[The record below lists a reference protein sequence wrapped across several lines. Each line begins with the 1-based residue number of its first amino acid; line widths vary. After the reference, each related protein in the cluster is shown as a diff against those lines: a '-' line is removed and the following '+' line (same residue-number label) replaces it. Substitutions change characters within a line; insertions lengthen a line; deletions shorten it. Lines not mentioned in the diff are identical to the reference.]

1 MEKDFWLERWEQ
13 EQTGFHQNEI
23 NSYLRQHWQ
32 HLAGNGPV
40 FVPLC
45 GKSLDMLWL
54 RKQGLDVVG
63 VELSPI
69 AVEAF
74 FEENALIPHRVN
86 RDKFDRFDADSIRIL
101 CGDFFDL
108 RIDDLADV
116 NAVYD
121 RASMVALPAE
131 MRERYVR
138 HLVNVL
144 PPATRIL
151 LITFDYLQAEM
162 SGPPFAVSVSE
173 VESLYREYAE
183 VRLLAQVDV
192 LADNPRFAERGLSRL
207 QERIFLLTL
216 NS

>member
-23 NSYLRQHWQ
+23 NPYLRQHWQ

-74 FEENALIPHRVN
+74 FEENALIPPRVN
-86 RDKFDRFDADSIRIL
+86 RDKFDRFDAVSYTH
-101 CGDFFDL
+101 L
-108 RIDDLADV
+108 RAH
-116 NAVYD
+116 
-121 RASMVALPAE
+121 E
-131 MRERYVR
+131 TE
-138 HLVNVL
+138 
-144 PPATRIL
+144 
-151 LITFDYLQAEM
+151 
-162 SGPPFAVSVSE
+162 
-173 VESLYREYAE
+173 
-183 VRLLAQVDV
+183 
-192 LADNPRFAERGLSRL
+192 
-207 QERIFLLTL
+207 
-216 NS
+216 